1 MSNSHLSPQ
10 STGSLLVCLFLRKD
24 DSELV
29 QDSSESEN
37 ASLIAELK
45 FPIDTVFAEGL
56 CVLKDIYN
64 DLLDLLQKISSG

>member
-1 MSNSHLSPQ
+1 MIH
-10 STGSLLVCLFLRKD
+10 
-24 DSELV
+24 
-29 QDSSESEN
+29 ESEN
-37 ASLIAELK
+37 TSLIAELK